1 MWSDDR
7 KQGSVSY
14 VGSSV
19 NMAQNKRDNAY
30 EKVDR
35 VVLKIKRFD

>member
-19 NMAQNKRDNAY
+19 HMAENKRDNAY